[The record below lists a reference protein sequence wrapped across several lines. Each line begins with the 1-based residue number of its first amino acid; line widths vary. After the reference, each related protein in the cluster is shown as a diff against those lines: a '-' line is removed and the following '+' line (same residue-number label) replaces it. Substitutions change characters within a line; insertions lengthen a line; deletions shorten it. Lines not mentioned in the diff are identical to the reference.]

1 MKLGDVILCPVFSIA
16 DSPKPIEG
24 NALLCEI
31 IEKDG
36 HYFLKYR
43 ITKEDLGHSYEQ
55 MFLKFKFICIG
66 LSVATI
72 GHFWVQDVLLDE
84 ELREL
89 WTRKKS
95 LQLIVNKEIE
105 PSGPRPLTVFH
116 YSLGEDLT
124 AWISLNY
131 PRVFTYYTIGLFLLR
146 SSLPTEYFY
155 ADVLLNFFKI
165 VELVTY
171 KRTKKKPELSVIIAD
186 SKTLNITCV
195 DEADI
200 RKFYVVRSRDSAH
213 DHDKVRGINRQQA
226 VECKMW
232 VDELIMRDMITR
244 AKKPRDVVVKVTE
257 TPQGA
262 IVETLNQGDA

>member
-1 MKLGDVILCPVFSIA
+1 MKLGDVILCPVLSIA
-16 DSPKPIEG
+16 DSLKPIEG
-24 NALLCEI
+24 SGVLCEL
-31 IEKDG
+31 IEKNG

-43 ITKEDLGHSYEQ
+43 INKEDLKHSYEQ
-55 MFLKFKFICIG
+55 MFLKFRFICIG

-84 ELREL
+84 ELKPL

-95 LQLIVNKEIE
+95 LQLIVNKEIA
-105 PSGPRPLTVFH
+105 PSGPSPLTVIN
-116 YSLGEDLT
+116 YALGEDLT
-124 AWISLNY
+124 AWIALNY

-146 SSLPTEYFY
+146 SSLPVEYLY
-155 ADVLLNFFKI
+155 ADVLLNYFKI
-165 VELVTY
+165 IELVTY
-171 KRTKKKPELSVIIAD
+171 KRTKKKPELDVIISD
-186 SKTLNITCV
+186 SMTLNIACV

-213 DHDKVRGINRQQA
+213 DHDKVEGINRQQA

-232 VDELIMRDMITR
+232 VDELIMRDMIAR

-262 IVETLNQGDA
+262 IVETLRQGDT

>member
-1 MKLGDVILCPVFSIA
+1 MKLGDIILCPVFSIA
-16 DSPKPIEG
+16 DSPKPIKG
-24 NALLCEI
+24 SALLFEL

-43 ITKEDLGHSYEQ
+43 ITEGDLRFSYEQ
-55 MFLKFKFICIG
+55 IFLKFKFICIG

-72 GHFWVQDVLLDE
+72 GHFWVQDVLFDE
-84 ELREL
+84 ELKPI
-89 WTRKKS
+89 WTRSKS

-105 PSGPRPLTVFH
+105 SSGPTPLTAYH
-116 YSLGEDLT
+116 YLLGQNLV

-146 SSLPTEYFY
+146 SSLPTEYLY
-155 ADVLLNFFKI
+155 ADVLLNYFKI

-171 KRTKKKPELSVIIAD
+171 TRIEKKPKLQVIIAD

-195 DEADI
+195 DKADI
-200 RKFYVVRSRDSAH
+200 RKFYVVRSRDAAH
-213 DHDKVRGINRQQA
+213 DYDKVRGINRQQA

-232 VDELIMRDMITR
+232 VDELIMKDMDTR
-244 AKKPRDVVVKVTE
+244 VKKHRTAVIKVAE

-262 IVETLNQGDA
+262 ILEQLHQGDA